1 MKLLMSVYKYITT
14 SVKEPT
20 SLLRLLWSDSSVPWL
35 DRPWHQRKTPNRVG
49 LLLSHILHAPFATRW
64 DGANRYILWVR
75 GKSDPYYPI
84 APTPQSHRR
93 RSKAYPTLQRV
104 MSTRCWDSNPSSLT
118 KSWHFKALCWL
129 RESDLRWGSNPRL
142 ISLARRAQP
151 LSHIDYLI
159 CCCCC
164 CHRCCCCHLL
174 LWKLNVAII
183 VVLDYVLCLF
193 YLCRQKNAHVS
204 LVGSTFFKLK
214 GSLCWAAAFYIP
226 LVELIVI

>member
-1 MKLLMSVYKYITT
+1 MKLLMSVYKYITA

-151 LSHIDYLI
+151 LSHID

-164 CHRCCCCHLL
+164 CCCCYHYYYLL
-174 LWKLNVAII
+174 HWCFWCYCIIII
-183 VVLDYVLCLF
+183 VVVVVIVVVVFVLLF
-193 YLCRQKNAHVS
+193 LI
-204 LVGSTFFKLK
+204 LITLFIIIWFST
-214 GSLCWAAAFYIP
+214 G
-226 LVELIVI
+226 